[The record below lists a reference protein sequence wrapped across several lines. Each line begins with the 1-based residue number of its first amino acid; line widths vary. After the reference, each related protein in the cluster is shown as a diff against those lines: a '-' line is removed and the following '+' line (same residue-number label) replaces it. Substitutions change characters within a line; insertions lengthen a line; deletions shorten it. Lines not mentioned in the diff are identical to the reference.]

1 MVIFING
8 QEETVDLNTNVEGM
22 ITHFDFGLVGGIA
35 VAINETV
42 VPKSQWTSTLL
53 QENDKVLIIKAS
65 QGG

>member
-1 MVIFING
+1 
-8 QEETVDLNTNVEGM
+8 M